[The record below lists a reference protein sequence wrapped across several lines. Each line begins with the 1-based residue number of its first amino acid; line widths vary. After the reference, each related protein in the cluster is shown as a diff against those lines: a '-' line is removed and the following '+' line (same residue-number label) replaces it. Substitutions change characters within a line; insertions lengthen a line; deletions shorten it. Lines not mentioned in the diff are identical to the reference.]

1 MLRNF
6 KTGQVSRFIF
16 ISFFLSTVAFSSGAQ
31 DTTIVKGKIYTNTDR
46 PLANVSVSIEG
57 SQQLPVVTNAEGEF
71 TVRSGSGNDW
81 IIVSPA
87 SGYKMKRVFRNDR
100 DQVDIYLTPDD
111 ISSGDDK
118 LAVLSRLVP
127 KRNMTVAYTD
137 LEVRNIYHTNVLTL
151 DQFMQGRVA
160 GLHVVNRSGNPGSG
174 AYLALRGINSI
185 NTNNQ
190 PLIIMDGV
198 PVTST
203 GILNSNL
210 SGFAY
215 NPLLELSLYDIS
227 RATIIKDPAIT
238 AAYGSKASN
247 GLILIETLDPSVTQT
262 TIEVDFRTG
271 LSLSPSNLIPQLNA
285 VQHKTLMQ
293 EELFT
298 SGKFEEVIR
307 EEYPSLF
314 LEEGDERYI
323 DYQHN
328 TNWQELI
335 FKNSFFNN
343 LSVKVKGGDE
353 IASYGLS
360 VGLINNRGTLRETGY
375 SGYNLR
381 FVSKLNI
388 FTWLK
393 MNAGV
398 SLNYNSS
405 KMKDAAT
412 IEETSPILSSLAKS
426 PMLNPYKYDA
436 QGNRLTTLAEID
448 ELGTSNPMATIDNFT
463 ARNINYS
470 FISSLGFESV
480 FNRNLILK
488 SKFNLVFNVL
498 KEKIFMPN
506 HGMEHYYNQEAINV
520 SKTTNNDL
528 KTFYNNTYLSFNK
541 EWGGDHVLSSVTG
554 FHVHTNRYELDWGIG
569 KNAHENDQYRDIQ
582 DGQPDLREIGGQ
594 NRAWNWFSLYENVT
608 YVYRDKYM
616 LTGSLSL
623 DGSSRVGDD
632 AAHTIRLAVAPFGF
646 FYAGGVAWRISGEN
660 FLNGVFWLEDL
671 KLRFSVGKTGND
683 DIGESSATNYYNAVK
698 YRETVG
704 LYPAL
709 VPNPGLSYETVT
721 QLNTGLDLALW
732 GNRFTAAIDIFSS
745 HTNNMLIFRPIESY
759 LGYYT
764 RMENA
769 GKLENKGWEIST
781 FFRLMDRTVFKWDVQ
796 ATLSRVSNTVVDM
809 NGEKLISGIIGAE
822 IVNME
827 GSPANSYYGYIFK
840 GVYSTPEEANTANLV
855 NDKQMRFRAG
865 DAIFADLSGPDGAP
879 DGVINGFDKTAIGS
893 STPDYIGGLVNNFTY
908 KKFTLSM
915 MFQWV
920 HGNEVFNYLRYK
932 NEQMTGLENQ
942 SSEVLNRWQYTGQVT
957 NVPRALWNDPM
968 GNSAFSTRWI
978 EDGSYVRLKTI
989 LLSYVIPNK
998 FLSFRNA
1005 EFYVSANNILTF
1017 TKYLGYDPEFSYSY
1031 SQASQGVDYGM
1042 MPQTR
1047 QFIVGVKVGL

>member
-1 MLRNF
+1 MLRNY
-6 KTGQVSRFIF
+6 KTGQVSRFIL
-16 ISFFLSTVAFSSGAQ
+16 ISFFLSAVAFSSLAQ
-31 DTTIVKGKIYTNTDR
+31 DTTIVKGKIYSNTDR

-81 IIVSPA
+81 INVSPA
-87 SGYKMKRVFRNDR
+87 SGYKMKRVFLNDR
-100 DQVDIYLTPDD
+100 NQVEIYLTPDD

-118 LAVLSRLVP
+118 LAVLSRAVP
-127 KRNMTVAYTD
+127 KRNMMVAYTD
-137 LEVRNIYHTNVLTL
+137 LDVRNIYHTNVLTL

-203 GILNSNL
+203 GIFNSNL

-227 RATIIKDPAIT
+227 KATIIKDPAIT

-314 LEEGDERYI
+314 LEEGDERFR

-375 SGYNLR
+375 NGYNLR

-405 KMKDAAT
+405 RLKDAAT

-463 ARNINYS
+463 AKNINYS
-470 FISSLGFESV
+470 FISSLGFEAV
-480 FNRNLILK
+480 INRNLILK
-488 SKFNLVFNVL
+488 SKFNLVSNVL

-528 KTFYNNTYLSFNK
+528 KTFYNNTYLNFNK

-623 DGSSRVGDD
+623 DGSSRVGDE
-632 AAHTIRLAVAPFGF
+632 AARTIRLAVAPFGF

-660 FLNGVFWLEDL
+660 FLNGVSWLEDL
-671 KLRFSVGKTGND
+671 KLRFSMGKTGND

-704 LYPAL
+704 LYPAV

-721 QLNTGLDLALW
+721 QINTGLDLSLW
-732 GNRFTAAIDIFSS
+732 GNRFTAAVDVFSS
-745 HTNNMLIFRPIESY
+745 HTDNMLIFRPIESY

-781 FFRLMDRTVFKWDVQ
+781 FFRLMDRTGFKWDLQ
-796 ATLSRVSNTVVDM
+796 ATFSRVGNKVVDM

-827 GSPANSYYGYIFK
+827 GSPANSFYGYIFK
-840 GVYSTPEEANTANLV
+840 GVYSTPEEANAANLV

-879 DGVINGFDKTAIGS
+879 DGVINSFDKTAIGS
-893 STPDYIGGLVNNFTY
+893 STPDYIGGLVNSFTY

-942 SSEVLNRWQYTGQVT
+942 SSEVLNRWQYSGQVT

-978 EDGSYVRLKTI
+978 EDGSYIRLKSI
-989 LLSYVIPNK
+989 LLSYMIPNK

-1005 EFYVSANNILTF
+1005 EFYVSASNILTF